1 MILGYLALAPG
12 SVEVSCRK
20 ELVLKKGMS
29 NKWKERTLVGEGCG
43 ETEKEGRYPADS
55 PIDPEQHQTRTQK

>member
-20 ELVLKKGMS
+20 ELVLKKGTW
-29 NKWKERTLVGEGCG
+29 NKWKERTLVGGGCG
-43 ETEKEGRYPADS
+43 ETGKE
-55 PIDPEQHQTRTQK
+55 

>member
-12 SVEVSCRK
+12 SVEVACRK
-20 ELVLKKGMS
+20 ELTLKKGMW

-43 ETEKEGRYPADS
+43 E
-55 PIDPEQHQTRTQK
+55 